1 MADDGIKIKVGALV
15 LVAIA
20 LLIGFVALLGTFSV
34 GDRITLYVEL
44 SDSGGL
50 LAGAP
55 VRIAGVR
62 AGRVDAVEFFPDA
75 TTARTDGPRPV
86 HVRLTAEVDAE
97 MFPAVRQDSEFY
109 VTSQGVLGEKYLE
122 IRPGSPAA
130 APLQAAAAVRGRDPA
145 RIDLIFA
152 RAESILAQIEL
163 ALSGGG
169 QLGVGALVDNI
180 TRLSGRANAYLDR
193 HDEALEQATRDL
205 VATGADLR
213 AITAALRAG
222 IGSGEEVAA
231 TMRDL
236 TAIARILAR
245 EAGPLARVGRDALQ
259 NLQTAS
265 AEVNRLIEIVRPP
278 LEAVLADLPAITRSG
293 REALRDTAAITA
305 AITAGQGV
313 IGQVIVDDEI
323 YADLKELLRDIKRN
337 PWKLVWRE

>member
-193 HDEALEQATRDL
+193 HDAALEQATRDL

-245 EAGPLARVGRDALQ
+245 EAGPLARVGRDALG